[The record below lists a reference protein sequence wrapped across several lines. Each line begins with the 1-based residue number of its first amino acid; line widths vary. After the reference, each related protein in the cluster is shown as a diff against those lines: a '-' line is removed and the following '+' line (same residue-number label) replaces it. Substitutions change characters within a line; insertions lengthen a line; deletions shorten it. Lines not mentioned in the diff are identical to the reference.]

1 MTLSTQ
7 LIWFLIGVAFLI
19 AELAVPG
26 FILIFFTAGCWI
38 VAIVSWLVDIDLT
51 FQILIFIVSSL
62 TLLFTLRKY
71 SMKVFRGKTR
81 DIIDDKYADSKIG
94 KTAVV
99 TKAIAP
105 NLPGEIKVMGSY
117 WRAIAD
123 DEIKVGSPVL
133 IETQES
139 EDGLTFKV
147 KRIKEEE

>member
-1 MTLSTQ
+1 MTISTP
-7 LIWFLIGVAFLI
+7 LIWFLVGVAFLI
-19 AELAVPG
+19 AELALPG
-26 FILIFFTAGCWI
+26 FILIFFAAGCWI
-38 VAIVSWLVDIDLT
+38 VALVSWLFGIDLT
-51 FQILIFIVSSL
+51 IQILIFMVSSL
-62 TLLFTLRKY
+62 VLLFTLRKY
-71 SMKVFRGKTR
+71 SMKVFKGQTR

-94 KTAVV
+94 KSAIV

-123 DEIKVGSPVL
+123 IEIKEGSPVL

-147 KRIKEEE
+147 KLIKEEE